1 MSKADVAW
9 VVLGSVLILAIYARC
24 YFEMGAWSRNLP
36 EMDFKE
42 FHKFMTE
49 HQSGENN
56 DRYGTS

>member
-42 FHKFMTE
+42 FHKLMVE

-56 DRYGTS
+56 D